1 MLLIQFTGI
10 GCGPCHASIPFLRSL
25 EERYTPADVGV
36 VAIETWGT
44 PLRSIGVYVPAQPD
58 QLPDAGRNGRNGRR
72 LPARPAV
79 PVYLLVDAERRVRH
93 AFRGYT
99 PAESDRTITEAIDS
113 LLHEQ

>member
-44 PLRSIGVYVPAQPD
+44 PLRSIGVYVRRNRINYPMLAGTD
-58 QLPDAGRNGRNGRR
+58 ETVAAYLPDR
-72 LPARPAV
+72 AV
-79 PVYLLVDAERRVRH
+79 PVYLLVAAERRVRP
-93 AFRGYT
+93 ALCGYT

-113 LLHEQ
+113 LLREQ